1 MSRYVWTVTVDGDA
15 HSGCWPGES
24 AAEVADMVATEAR
37 LLCGPDASI
46 HVRAVVRDIHRH

>member
-1 MSRYVWTVTVDGDA
+1 VSRYVWTVTVDGVA

-37 LLCGPDASI
+37 ILCGPQAAI
-46 HVRAVVRDIHRH
+46 RVRAVVRVIHRH